1 MHLLS
6 NVLVSKEKPNAEV
19 FGGDVLTIPNDELAN
34 TSEHD
39 IFDGLCCDPAQ
50 VRYEDRSISHPAIRR
65 QINVVV
71 SYIASRSCEVKGKTD
86 LCWASNPHKRIWRSY
101 SAASS

>member
-6 NVLVSKEKPNAEV
+6 NVLISKEKSNAEV
-19 FGGDVLTIPNDELAN
+19 FGGNVLTIPDDQFAN
-34 TSEHD
+34 AGEHD
-39 IFDGLCCDPAQ
+39 IFDSFRCDTAQ

-71 SYIASRSCEVKGKTD
+71 SRHKEKTKTKARSGG
-86 LCWASNPHKRIWRSY
+86 AG
-101 SAASS
+101 